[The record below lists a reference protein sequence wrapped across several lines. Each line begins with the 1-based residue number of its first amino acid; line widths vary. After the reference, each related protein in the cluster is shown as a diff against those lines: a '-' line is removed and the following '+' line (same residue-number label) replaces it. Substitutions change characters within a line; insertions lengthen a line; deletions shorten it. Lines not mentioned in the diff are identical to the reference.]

1 MASDAKARTFNDTGP
16 DDRGGAA
23 EVLSVREFELF
34 AAVGRERVVH
44 AGERI
49 FRRDDPGEVM
59 YLVADGRIEL
69 DAGADLAVKQLGPRE
84 FFGELGLLIG
94 EHLRGADAVA
104 VTAGRV
110 VELGQSGFQR
120 LLERD
125 PVLVAQFLRRAIT
138 RVVLNEQNLIRQL
151 RRRNQDLETALDNLH
166 ITAHQLSRTE
176 ALIRIDELTGL
187 YNRRGLTLH
196 LQERRANAPGARM
209 GLLLV
214 DCDHFKQVNDDHGHL
229 VGDRVLQ
236 NIAGILRSVAGA
248 DDVPCRLGG
257 DEFCLLVQATERD
270 EVMRY
275 AEFVVATT
283 RSLLRLQQA
292 VPTMCAVSVG
302 ACLVDLSGDWN
313 DWYAR
318 ADAALYEAK
327 RQGGNQ
333 VVWFDDSTARAPVPG

>member
-1 MASDAKARTFNDTGP
+1 MANDANARSADELEQ
-16 DDRGGAA
+16 DDRAGAA
-23 EVLSVREFELF
+23 EVLSVREFDLF

-59 YLVADGRIEL
+59 YLIAEGRVEL

-104 VTAGRV
+104 VSTGRV

-196 LQERRANAPGARM
+196 LQERRARAPGGSM

-214 DCDHFKQVNDDHGHL
+214 DCDRFKQVNDDHGHL

-248 DDVPCRLGG
+248 DDFPCRLGG
-257 DEFCLLVQATERD
+257 DEFCLLVGARQRED
-270 EVMRY
+270 VMRY

-313 DWYAR
+313 DWYAC

-333 VVWFDDSTARAPVPG
+333 VAWIDGTAVTAG